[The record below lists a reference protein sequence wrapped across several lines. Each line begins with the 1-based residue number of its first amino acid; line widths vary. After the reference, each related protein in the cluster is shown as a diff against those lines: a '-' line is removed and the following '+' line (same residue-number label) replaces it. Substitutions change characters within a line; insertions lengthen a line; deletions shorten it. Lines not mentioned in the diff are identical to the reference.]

1 MRMATTTLRVILD
14 QVGAE
19 TPSGIGRYALELTR
33 QLIVTAP
40 RGCDVMGVVPS
51 SPQSE
56 YDRIEAELPGL
67 SRLFKSALDRS
78 QLRAAWQHGFTRL
91 PGTGMVHAPTL
102 FAPLRRHDRVN
113 SPGEQIVVTIH
124 DAVPWTHPETL
135 PPSTVSWARAMA
147 KRAQRYADAIVVP
160 THAVAE
166 QLGAALDLGDRIRVI
181 SGAVS
186 SSLVISDDASER
198 ADRLGLP
205 SRYVLAV
212 GPFEA
217 RKGVSELLWALA
229 DSTAPSIPLV
239 LAGPTSGADVDLE
252 KVRSDARLAPE
263 QVIALGTLDDADL
276 AVVYARASAV
286 IVPSLAEG
294 FALPVLE
301 AMSLG
306 TPVIHSDAPAL
317 VELTADAG
325 VIVPRDDYAGY
336 PRRIAEAIRRVLE
349 EPFLADDLAVRGHD
363 RARAFSWRDAAEK
376 TWQLHADL

>member
-1 MRMATTTLRVILD
+1 MSTTTLRVILD
-14 QVGAE
+14 QVGTEA
-19 TPSGIGRYALELTR
+19 PSGVGRYALELTR
-33 QLIVTAP
+33 QLIATAP
-40 RGCDVMGVVPS
+40 RGCDVMGIVPS
-51 SPQSE
+51 SPDSE
-56 YDRIEAELPGL
+56 YRRIESELPGL
-67 SRLFKSALDRS
+67 SRLFKSALDRP

-91 PGTGMVHAPTL
+91 PGTGMTHAPSL

-113 SPGEQIVVTIH
+113 SPGDQIVVTIH

-135 PPSTVSWARAMA
+135 PASSVSWARAMA

-160 THAVAE
+160 THAVAD
-166 QLGAALDLGDRIRVI
+166 QLGSALDLGDRVRVI

-186 SSLVISDDASER
+186 STLVVPPDAASR
-198 ADRLGLP
+198 AQRMNLP
-205 SRYVLAV
+205 ARYVLAV
-212 GPFEA
+212 GPFEP
-217 RKGVSELLWALA
+217 RKGISELLWALA
-229 DSTAPSIPLV
+229 DTAAPSIPVV
-239 LAGPTSGADVDLE
+239 LAGPTSGADVDLDA
-252 KVRSDARLAPE
+252 VRADARLSID
-263 QVIALGTLDDADL
+263 QVVALGTLDDADL
-276 AVVYARASAV
+276 AVVYDRASAV
-286 IVPSLAEG
+286 VVPSLAEG

-317 VELTADAG
+317 LELAADAG
-325 VIVPRDDYAGY
+325 VVVEREDHAGY

>member
-1 MRMATTTLRVILD
+1 MSTTTLRVILD
-14 QVGAE
+14 QVGSDM
-19 TPSGIGRYALELTR
+19 PSGIGRYALELTR
-33 QLIVTAP
+33 QLIATAP
-40 RGCDVMGVVPS
+40 RGCDVMGIVPA
-51 SPQSE
+51 SPESA
-56 YDRIEAELPGL
+56 YARIETELPGL

-91 PGTGMVHAPTL
+91 PGTGMVHAPSL

-113 SPGEQIVVTIH
+113 SPGDQIVVTIH

-135 PPSTVSWARAMA
+135 PAGVVSWTRAMA
-147 KRAQRYADAIVVP
+147 KRAQRHADAVVVP

-181 SGAVS
+181 AGAVS
-186 SSLVISDDASER
+186 SSLVVPDDAGDR

-217 RKGVSELLWALA
+217 RKGIGELLWALA
-229 DSTAPSIPLV
+229 DPAAPSIPLV

-252 KVRSDARLAPE
+252 AVRVDARLAPDR
-263 QVIALGTLDDADL
+263 VISLGTLDDADL
-276 AVVYARASAV
+276 AVVYDRASAV
-286 IVPSLAEG
+286 VVPSLAEG

-306 TPVIHSDAPAL
+306 APVIHSDSPAL
-317 VELTADAG
+317 VELAADAG
-325 VIVPRDDYAGY
+325 VVVAREDHAGY
-336 PRRIAEAIRRVLE
+336 PRRIADAIRRVLE
-349 EPFLADDLAVRGHD
+349 EPMLAEDLVVRGHD
-363 RARAFSWRDAAEK
+363 RARAFSWRDSAEK